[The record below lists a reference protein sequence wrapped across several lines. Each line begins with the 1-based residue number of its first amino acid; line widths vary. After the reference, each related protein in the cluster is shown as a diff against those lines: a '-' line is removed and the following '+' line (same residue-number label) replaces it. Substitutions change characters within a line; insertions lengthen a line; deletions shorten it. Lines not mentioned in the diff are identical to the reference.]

1 MTTPYTN
8 IAEAD
13 AYFEERLYS
22 NLWTNTIA
30 SEKEKALKQAAN
42 IIDRLRYV
50 GVKHSVYV
58 VALTGV
64 ADDTDLQAAY
74 LDQEHEF
81 PRNADTEVPE
91 DVKKASFEI
100 AFALLDGV
108 DMEQELRSLS
118 TVSQGYASVRNTYDR
133 MQHTL
138 EHFAA
143 GIPSGIAWRYLK
155 RFLADPGDVK
165 ISRV

>member
-1 MTTPYTN
+1 MTTPYAT
-8 IAEAD
+8 IVEAD

-22 NLWTNTIA
+22 NLWFNTIA
-30 SEKEKALKQAAN
+30 SEKEKALKQAARA
-42 IIDRLRYV
+42 IDRLRYV

-58 VALTGV
+58 VALTGI
-64 ADDTDLQAAY
+64 ADDADLQSAY
-74 LDQEHEF
+74 ADQEHEF
-81 PRNADTEVPE
+81 PRNADTEVPN
-91 DVKKASFEI
+91 DIKIASFEI

-133 MQHTL
+133 SQHTL

-143 GIPSGIAWRYLK
+143 GIPSGLAWRYLK
-155 RFLADPGDVK
+155 QYLADPGDVK